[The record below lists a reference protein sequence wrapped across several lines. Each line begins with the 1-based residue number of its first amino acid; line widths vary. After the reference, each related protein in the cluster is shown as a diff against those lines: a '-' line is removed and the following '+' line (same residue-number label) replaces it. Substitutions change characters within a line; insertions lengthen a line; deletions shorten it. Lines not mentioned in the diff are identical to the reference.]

1 MKVPRV
7 RYITLLAGRGGPAL
21 AVGAA
26 VWQGLAREGSG
37 LLGLI
42 GTQGMV
48 YCMCLDTRSVC
59 AVW

>member
-1 MKVPRV
+1 M